1 VKRWLL
7 VLAACGSSPKPAP
20 APSHHA
26 GPAAGVERGLDF
38 ERGRGVPRDY
48 RKAVAVY
55 RDACQDGCG
64 DLASC
69 QRLFRL
75 AADDRGIV
83 IAGREMATL
92 AGRLCDRHDM
102 NACIASVLMGLRDE
116 TALPHIA
123 DKDKQVDTCEAGDL
137 AACQLVMFGASFNFG
152 GSSAVEEREQ
162 RAAQKACTLGDA
174 DGCNTVA
181 KHWQYECGGKDL
193 LACIDAR
200 AAETRAE
207 MTGHPEFLDGYDR
220 DMAELRD
227 AVKRTITAC
236 TDGDVDACAAIDHDV
251 PKPQLC
257 DAGDLQVCE
266 VLAKE
271 GDDHAKQIACAAG
284 IDVGCAIKVP
294 PRIAP
299 RDYAQSLLFLREQCT
314 KMKNQQA
321 CDLLA
326 KESAPQRC
334 R

>member
-7 VLAACGSSPKPAP
+7 VLAACGSSPRPAP

-26 GPAAGVERGLDF
+26 APAAGVERGLDF

-55 RDACQDGCG
+55 REACGDGCG
-64 DLASC
+64 DFASC

-75 AADDRGIV
+75 AGDDRGIV
-83 IAGREMATL
+83 IGGREMAIL

-102 NACIASVLMGLRDE
+102 NACIATVLMGLREE
-116 TALPHIA
+116 TAFMAREPEESA
-123 DKDKQVDTCEAGDL
+123 TACDGGDL
-137 AACQLVMFGASFNFG
+137 GACQLVQFASGFNFG
-152 GSSAVEEREQ
+152 GSGTVEERGH
-162 RAAQKACTLGDA
+162 RAEKKACQLGDL
-174 DGCNTVA
+174 DGCVEAT
-181 KHWQYECGGKDL
+181 KHELMLCETDAN
-193 LACIDAR
+193 ACIDADLAR
-200 AAETRAE
+200 LRGGWGSSAQEQ
-207 MTGHPEFLDGYDR
+207 HDFD
-220 DMAELRD
+220 DMAAELRD
-227 AVKRTITAC
+227 IVKRTVTAC
-236 TDGDVDACAAIDHDV
+236 TDGDVDACAAIHRDI
-251 PKPQLC
+251 PRAQLC
-257 DAGDLQVCE
+257 DAGDYDACE
-266 VLAKE
+266 KLAKD

-294 PRIAP
+294 PRIGP

-314 KMKNQQA
+314 RMKNQQA